1 MAVNTANTILKSS
14 TTETGTYTKL
24 VDIKSYP
31 DLGSTPNKLD
41 TTDLSVTSI
50 KTSIL
55 GLQEL
60 GDLTYECNYTK
71 ASYDT
76 LKALEGTTMWFQ
88 LEFGEN
94 GVDGKFRWSGQV
106 SVFAAGG
113 GVDEVRGMTLTLSAE
128 TEITPVVVTP

>member
-14 TTETGTYTKL
+14 TTKTGTYTKL

-71 ASYDT
+71 AAYDT

-88 LEFGEN
+88 LEFGED

-128 TEITPVVVTP
+128 TEITPVV

>member
-71 ASYDT
+71 AAYDT

-88 LEFGEN
+88 LEFGED

-128 TEITPVVVTP
+128 TEITPVV